1 MAEGAL
7 AKIESFSGNYR
18 FLSNFFRPT
27 ANVVL
32 DGVEYSSVEH
42 AYQAAKTTDTEARKQ
57 FQFGTPSGAK
67 RLGRELSLRFD
78 WETVKEVVMLDL
90 LRQKF
95 IGTDLEASL
104 LSTEDAEL
112 IEGNYWQDIY
122 WGVCGGVG
130 QNRLG
135 VLLMQVRDEL
145 KAQRHKSDE

>member
-1 MAEGAL
+1 M

-27 ANVVL
+27 ANVIL

-42 AYQAAKTTDTEARKQ
+42 AYQAAKTTNTDDRKQ
-57 FQFGTPSGAK
+57 FQFGTPSEAK
-67 RLGRELSLRFD
+67 RMGRGLSLRSD
-78 WETVKEVVMLDL
+78 WETVKESVMLDL

-95 IGTDLEASL
+95 IGTDLEVSL
-104 LSTEDAEL
+104 RATGDAEL
-112 IEGNYWQDIY
+112 VEGNYWQDTY
-122 WGVCGGVG
+122 WGVCDGVG

-145 KAQRHKSDE
+145 KAQRH